1 MCRPDSICIDL
12 AAAKFC
18 EAHAISQL
26 SDANHGR
33 PQGGLRRHGRRSSQ
47 VVDEQEQAGQ
57 SQHAL

>member
-1 MCRPDSICIDL
+1 MDQV
-12 AAAKFC
+12 AVKFC

-57 SQHAL
+57 GQHWL